1 MSITKAHISEGM
13 TPVSQANPGETAYEN
28 ELIQRVKNGDH
39 NLFYELIQP
48 YQRRIYATA
57 LAILRNE
64 ADAED
69 VAQDAILKAFR
80 HLAQFRGEAK
90 FSTWIL
96 QITLNEARMR
106 RRRTTMRAMES
117 IDDERNDEGEYV
129 PREFA
134 DWREI
139 PSESLERQEVR
150 NALIEAM
157 STLGEKYRSVFV
169 LRDIQHLSIEET
181 AKVLD
186 ISPGS
191 VKTRLLRARL
201 MLRDFLS
208 PGWNGR
214 WTSKLAFAKGN
225 KPWE

>member
-1 MSITKAHISEGM
+1 M
-13 TPVSQANPGETAYEN
+13 TLLPDNPAETAHEA
-28 ELIQRVKNGDH
+28 ELIQRIKSGEHD
-39 NLFYELIQP
+39 LFYRLIQP
-48 YQRRIYATA
+48 YEKRVYATA
-57 LAILRNE
+57 LAVLRNE

-69 VAQDAILKAFR
+69 IAQDSILKALR
-80 HLAQFRGEAK
+80 HLSQFRGEAR
-90 FSTWIL
+90 FSTWL
-96 QITLNEARMR
+96 LRITVNEARMR
-106 RRRTTMRAMES
+106 RRRMKAHAMES
-117 IDDERNDEGEYV
+117 ISDTQDEEGDYV

-139 PSESLERQEVR
+139 PSESLERKEVR
-150 NALIEAM
+150 TALVDAL
-157 STLGEKYRSVFV
+157 SSLGEKYRSVFV

-208 PGWNGR
+208 PGLNGQWISR
-214 WTSKLAFAKGN
+214 LLFAKGN